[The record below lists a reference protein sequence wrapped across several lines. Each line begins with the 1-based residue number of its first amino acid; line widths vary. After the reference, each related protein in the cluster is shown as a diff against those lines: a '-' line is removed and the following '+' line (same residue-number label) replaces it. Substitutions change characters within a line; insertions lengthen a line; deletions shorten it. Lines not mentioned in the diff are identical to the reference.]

1 MTEIDLD
8 ESVDISRVGLLYDRL
23 GQAFNQ
29 SSSVT
34 LKLSSISNIDC
45 AGIQLL
51 YAFTQSARNQG
62 IEIIFSQPSDT
73 LLAAAKSVGLAGYF
87 AAAE

>member
-1 MTEIDLD
+1 MTEINLD

-29 SSSVT
+29 SSPVT
-34 LKLSSISNIDC
+34 LKLSSITNIDC

-51 YAFTQSARNQG
+51 YAFAQSARIQG
-62 IEIIFSQPSDT
+62 MEIIFSQPSDT
-73 LLAAAKSVGLAGYF
+73 LLAAAKTVGLAGYF
-87 AAAE
+87 ASVE